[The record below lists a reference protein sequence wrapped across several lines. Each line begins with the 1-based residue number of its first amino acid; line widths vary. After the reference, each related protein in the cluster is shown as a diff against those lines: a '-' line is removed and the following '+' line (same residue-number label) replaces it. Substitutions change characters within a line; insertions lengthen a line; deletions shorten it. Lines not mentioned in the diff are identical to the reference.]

1 MNFEELKHFVNK
13 NRFPLVS
20 KIDHHNF
27 FSIRSSGNN
36 LILLLIDFQ
45 NDPNKYISQFT
56 QFAKRYI
63 NLKEYI
69 FSYIDGKYYE
79 ENLELYG
86 VDSNKFPQI
95 IVFSKNPREYYFE
108 DYFDIDHIQNIIE
121 DIENKRIKPK
131 VEEFTKMKILMTKI
145 KKQINYIIDK
155 SFRTDV
161 KSFIGFVCSL
171 IMIIFTL
178 VLVFH
183 SIYSFVN
190 KSESQYK
197 IDAKKK
203 KK

>member
-1 MNFEELKHFVNK
+1 MFIYIYYFY
-13 NRFPLVS
+13 F
-20 KIDHHNF
+20 
-27 FSIRSSGNN
+27 
-36 LILLLIDFQ
+36 LLLYF
-45 NDPNKYISQFT
+45 
-56 QFAKRYI
+56 
-63 NLKEYI
+63 L
-69 FSYIDGKYYE
+69 
-79 ENLELYG
+79 LLY
-86 VDSNKFPQI
+86 FLT
-95 IVFSKNPREYYFE
+95 
-108 DYFDIDHIQNIIE
+108 E